1 MLPRTPHGGAGARAL
16 FFGSRL
22 SAPLLHSQ
30 TSTLELGRNLVEQHY
45 LMTMTKSTPKSNMA
59 PKTRP
64 RQNSTTA
71 DPTRRKRELDRI
83 AQRNCRERTKNRIN
97 FLEAKVRSLEQRDA
111 NNQFSSLVATQETLL
126 NESAELRAAMRKI
139 LFIAGTMV
147 NRSENNCRFRL
158 ILDVFP
164 SLPATS

>member
-1 MLPRTPHGGAGARAL
+1 
-16 FFGSRL
+16 
-22 SAPLLHSQ
+22 
-30 TSTLELGRNLVEQHY
+30 
-45 LMTMTKSTPKSNMA
+45 MTMTKSTPKSNMA

-64 RQNSTTA
+64 RQNSTTV

-97 FLEAKVRSLEQRDA
+97 FLEAKVRSLEQRDV

-147 NRSENNCRFRL
+147 NRSENNGRFR
-158 ILDVFP
+158 
-164 SLPATS
+164 